1 VNKSGKKWTKVDKS
15 GQKWTKCS
23 GDIFYVK
30 RIHASLRPELL
41 SPKQP
46 LFSVSRT
53 YRQTTAISQWATLE
67 EEIISKLCQKIRLLQ
82 IPSK

>member
-1 VNKSGKKWTKVDKS
+1 VDRVNKSGKKWTKVDKS

-30 RIHASLRPELL
+30 RIHASLRPEL
-41 SPKQP
+41 S

-53 YRQTTAISQWATLE
+53 HRQTTAISQWATLE
-67 EEIISKLCQKIRLLQ
+67 GEIISK
-82 IPSK
+82 